1 MVVCVI
7 CFIAGVLIGLAM
19 DMEPLVMSYIFTC
32 VYGGWSIVNMFF
44 SNIFISLN
52 LQSIIFYYGVK
63 ILLSVVVGVFAT
75 PIFLGYCVYKIIRE
89 IMKR

>member
-1 MVVCVI
+1 
-7 CFIAGVLIGLAM
+7 M